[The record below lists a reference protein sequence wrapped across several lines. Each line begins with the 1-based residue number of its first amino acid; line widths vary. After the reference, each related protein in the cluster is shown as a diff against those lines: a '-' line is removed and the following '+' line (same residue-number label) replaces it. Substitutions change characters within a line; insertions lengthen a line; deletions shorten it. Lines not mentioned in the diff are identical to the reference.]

1 MGNPDPFFTKPDETK
16 WYSFT
21 PTFKGNKMLK
31 LIEEYSGNKPGSG
44 ALMTFKDSSWRMSI
58 VVAAQ
63 PHFKAQGDDTTILW
77 GYGLYPD
84 AIGDFV
90 KKPMIDC
97 TGEELL
103 TELIHHLHFE
113 QHEAKIKESV
123 INVIPCMMPYIDALF
138 QPRAKTDRPAVVPE
152 GSTNLALISQFVEIP
167 EDMVFTEE
175 YSVRAARSAV
185 YTLLGLD
192 KKVAPVTEYWKRPDV
207 LAKAI
212 HTSYRS

>member
-1 MGNPDPFFTKPDETK
+1 MGNPNPFFTKPDETK

-113 QHEAKIKESV
+113 QHEAKIKEAS
-123 INVIPCMMPYIDALF
+123 
-138 QPRAKTDRPAVVPE
+138 
-152 GSTNLALISQFVEIP
+152 STLSLV
-167 EDMVFTEE
+167 
-175 YSVRAARSAV
+175 
-185 YTLLGLD
+185 
-192 KKVAPVTEYWKRPDV
+192 
-207 LAKAI
+207 
-212 HTSYRS
+212 

>member
-1 MGNPDPFFTKPDETK
+1 
-16 WYSFT
+16 
-21 PTFKGNKMLK
+21 MLK

-84 AIGDFV
+84 NIGDFV

-97 TGEELL
+97 TGEEIL

-113 QHEAKIKESV
+113 QHEEEIKSSV
-123 INVIPCMMPYIDALF
+123 INVIPCMIPYIDALF
-138 QPRAKTDRPAVVPE
+138 QPRAKADRPAVVPE
-152 GSTNLALISQFVEIP
+152 RSTNLALISQFVEIP

-175 YSVRAARSAV
+175 YSVRAARLAV
-185 YTLLGLD
+185 YNLLGLD
-192 KKVAPVTEYWKRPDV
+192 KEVAPVTEYWKRPDV
-207 LAKAI
+207 LAKAV
-212 HTSYRS
+212 HTAYRS